1 MFIVYGRLAT
11 LYYFIHFLVLLPLI
25 GIFERPLP
33 LPTSIGAPVTRGGG
47 KLAGAAAPMDR
58 P

>member
-1 MFIVYGRLAT
+1 MGRLAT
-11 LYYFIHFLVLLPLI
+11 LYYFIHFLILIPLI

-33 LPTSIGAPVTRGGG
+33 LPTSISAAVTKGGG
-47 KLAGAAAPMDR
+47 KLAGASAPMEK